1 MRLGEMM
8 SSVRA
13 SLTLGA
19 MLLYAVSAAAQPPER
34 TIEEIKVEAQAR
46 AERGGYPLIGLDPG
60 DVREALSNIKT
71 RDPDEWAAAWSHVA
85 DRYYGTAEAGG
96 SSDQRRDNYVRAWR
110 LYYFAQWPVATSAGK
125 KAAYVKALQSYIK
138 STQFLT
144 TPLEVVH
151 IPFEGKEIVGYLR
164 LPAGATGPVP
174 LVFAVSGL
182 DSRKEN
188 LALSYGPMIEHGVG
202 FFTVDSPGTGQA
214 PVKASPTADRYLSRV
229 IDYLRTRKEVDPDR
243 IVLHGVSF
251 GGYWASKL
259 AHTEKDR
266 LRGVVVQSPPI
277 HNFFQPDFIR
287 SSTLGNREYL
297 FDSVPAL
304 MAVIENANTVDDLI
318 REMPKLSLQTQ
329 GLIGKPTA
337 PMLVIAGVK
346 DTQVPITDQWL
357 LLSTGD
363 VPKEAWINPRGGHLG
378 REVTRW
384 KDPDVFRKVLIPW
397 ELRVLDKDSLTANPP
412 R

>member
-1 MRLGEMM
+1 MSLMRT
-8 SSVRA
+8 
-13 SLTLGA
+13 SLMLGA
-19 MLLYAVSAAAQPPER
+19 AMSCMLSAAVQAAMPER

-46 AERGGYPLIGLDPG
+46 AERGGYPLIGLDPS

-71 RDPDEWAAAWSHVA
+71 RDPDEWAAAWSQVA
-85 DRYYGTAEAGG
+85 DRYYGAAETGG
-96 SSDQRRDNYVRAWR
+96 SPEQRRDNYIRAWR

-125 KAAYVKALQSYIK
+125 KAAYAKALQSFLK
-138 STQFLT
+138 SAQFLSP
-144 TPLEVVH
+144 PLEAVR

-164 LPAGATGPVP
+164 LPLGVTGPVP

-188 LALSYGPMIEHGVG
+188 LALSYGALIDRGVG

-259 AHTEKDR
+259 AITEKDR
-266 LRGVVVQSPPI
+266 LRGVVAQSPPI
-277 HNFFQPDFIR
+277 HNFFQPDFIK
-287 SSTLGNREYL
+287 SNTLGNREYL

-304 MAVIENANTVDDLI
+304 LAVIENADNVDGLI
-318 REMPKLSLQTQ
+318 QELPKLSLATE

-346 DTQVPITDQWL
+346 DTQVPIADEYL
-357 LLSTGD
+357 LLSSGD

-378 REVTRW
+378 REATRW
-384 KDPDVFRKVLIPW
+384 KDSEIFQKVIIPW
-397 ELRVLDKDSLTANPP
+397 EMRTLDKDTVAASS

>member
-1 MRLGEMM
+1 MM
-8 SSVRA
+8 
-13 SLTLGA
+13 LYTL
-19 MLLYAVSAAAQPPER
+19 SAAAQPAPER

-60 DVREALSNIKT
+60 DVREALSSIRT
-71 RDPDEWAAAWSHVA
+71 RDPDEWAAAWTRVA
-85 DRYYGTAEAGG
+85 DRYYGAAEAGG
-96 SSDQRRDNYVRAWR
+96 SADQRRENYIRAWR
-110 LYYFAQWPVATSAGK
+110 LYYFAQWPVATSEGK
-125 KAAYVKALQSYIK
+125 KAAYVKALQSFIK

-144 TPLEVVH
+144 PPLEIVR

-164 LPAGATGPVP
+164 LPLGATGPAP

-188 LALSYGPMIEHGVG
+188 LALSYGALIERGVG
-202 FFTVDSPGTGQA
+202 FFTVDSPGTGQS
-214 PVKASPTADRYLSRV
+214 PVKASPTADRVLSRAL
-229 IDYLRTRKEVDPDR
+229 DYLRTRKEVDANR

-259 AHTEKDR
+259 AITEKDR

-277 HNFFQPDFIR
+277 HNFFQPDFVR

-304 MAVIENANTVDDLI
+304 MAVIENANTVDALI
-318 REMPKLSLQTQ
+318 QELPKLSLETQ

-346 DTQVPITDQWL
+346 DTQVPISDEYL
-357 LLSTGD
+357 LLSSGD
-363 VPKEAWINPRGGHLG
+363 VPKDAWINPRGGHLG
-378 REVTRW
+378 REATRW
-384 KDPDVFRKVLIPW
+384 KDPEIFQKVIIPW
-397 ELRVLDKDSLTANPP
+397 EMRTLDKDTVVASS